1 MQFPKLLLPKGYVRP
16 LVVPQAAI
24 GAKRCGY
31 DWIGA
36 ERLLEKL
43 HSWEV
48 STWENTFGKFPL
60 QKKNTLGK
68 YLIFKSREM
77 IVKLPHYFPFFQC
90 QSLALCL
97 KINYVFELVYS
108 TQLLF

>member
-1 MQFPKLLLPKGYVRP
+1 M
-16 LVVPQAAI
+16 VPQAAI

-48 STWENTFGKFPL
+48 STWENTFGKFPFE
-60 QKKNTLGK
+60 KKNFGK
-68 YLIFKSREM
+68 VPNIQIKG
-77 IVKLPHYFPFFQC
+77 KDC
-90 QSLALCL
+90 
-97 KINYVFELVYS
+97 
-108 TQLLF
+108 